1 MEYKPQHSIKLAP
14 GFEKINEEIANSKKN
29 LEHLQNCD
37 KEAQE
42 KNTLLHRYFHVPVAD
57 GMAYYQVTKVT
68 ARTATVKRC
77 EGICLDEYAD
87 GMLGDGCTLPI
98 AMVKQQVKAVE
109 TLNKLFGT
117 KK

>member
-1 MEYKPQHSIKLAP
+1 MK
-14 GFEKINEEIANSKKN
+14 
-29 LEHLQNCD
+29 CD

-42 KNTLLHRYFHVPVAD
+42 KNTLLHRYFQVPVAD
-57 GMAYYQVTKVT
+57 GMAYYQVTRVT
-68 ARTATVKRC
+68 SRTATVKRC
-77 EGICLDEYAD
+77 EGICPDEYAD

-98 AMVKQQVKAVE
+98 AMIKQQVKVVE